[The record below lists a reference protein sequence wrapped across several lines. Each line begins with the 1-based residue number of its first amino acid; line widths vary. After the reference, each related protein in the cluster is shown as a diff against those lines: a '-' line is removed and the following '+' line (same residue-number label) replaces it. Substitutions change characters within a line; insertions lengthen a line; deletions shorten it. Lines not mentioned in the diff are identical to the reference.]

1 MEKSG
6 AMNESKIQQL
16 RATVLK
22 DLNEL
27 IPKNHY
33 TFVRTQQDIAGQ
45 DFLLAKL
52 LISSHYRNPQLSSR
66 QLTAA
71 SLLEKI
77 GLYCSEYESPDLKSD
92 VDVGITPEYIKQQE
106 QENLCAAIEEYRIHL
121 SKKEAKILTRFL
133 IPATA
138 PAAEVK
144 AKALPANVPV
154 AEVKAEAV
162 PVSRKIGR
170 PKSIEGK
177 AAILRQIIELLTED
191 KRINPIELPGS
202 AKDLQDACGRI
213 SQSKSRKNQFITTPE
228 TFKNWL
234 KEAGFGFGSGRTKN
248 NEKSYWTTLS
258 VEKLHKLP
266 REIFT
271 EVSD

>member
-92 VDVGITPEYIKQQE
+92 VDAGIKPEYIKQQE
-106 QENLCAAIEEYRIHL
+106 QENLCTAIEEYRIHL
-121 SKKEAKILTRFL
+121 PKKEAKILTRFL
-133 IPATA
+133 IPTTA
-138 PAAEVK
+138 PAAE
-144 AKALPANVPV
+144 A
-154 AEVKAEAV
+154 KAEAV
-162 PVSRKIGR
+162 PASRKSGR
-170 PKSIEGK
+170 PKSIK
-177 AAILRQIIELLTED
+177 NNATILKQIIESLTED
-191 KRINPIELPGS
+191 ESINPTELPGS
-202 AKDLQDACGRI
+202 AKNLQEACKRI
-213 SQSKSRKNQFITTPE
+213 SQSKLGKNLFSITPE

-234 KEAGFGFGSGRTKN
+234 KAAGFGFGSGRTQTKEEN
-248 NEKSYWTTLS
+248 YWTNLC
-258 VEKLHKLP
+258 VKNIEKINP
-266 REIFT
+266 GIFT
-271 EVSD
+271 QLSN